1 MNNVASSVVVRTAPT
16 KRDQSMIK
24 TREHQD
30 RHKTKT
36 VRKIKE
42 KSQQTK
48 WPVLKKNKLMR
59 NKGGRVTLGVTKRVK
74 QGSSFFFF
82 FIIIVW
88 LHCWLI
94 LHRLLIKNPQ
104 YIQSQTETRPIKNAS
119 DTETLKKTRTSLQH
133 YNTSCQCSL
142 AQRDCDVFPP
152 QMKNRS
158 PLTRL
163 FHFQRM
169 IKLHYVISSK
179 RARLS
184 AVASPPSKTPA
195 CVFSFFMGF
204 INGH

>member
-1 MNNVASSVVVRTAPT
+1 
-16 KRDQSMIK
+16 
-24 TREHQD
+24 
-30 RHKTKT
+30 
-36 VRKIKE
+36 
-42 KSQQTK
+42 
-48 WPVLKKNKLMR
+48 MR
-59 NKGGRVTLGVTKRVK
+59 NKGGMSLLGVTKRVK
-74 QGSSFFFF
+74 QGSSYFLF
-82 FIIIVW
+82 FIIAS
-88 LHCWLI
+88 LHCWLS

-119 DTETLKKTRTSLQH
+119 ETETETLKKTRASLQH

-142 AQRDCDVFPP
+142 AQRDCDAFPP